1 MFINL
6 NLNSIDY
13 ILILCNFCFF
23 IIVQTLF
30 FRFVA
35 SELILTIIMD
45 KIKTITNFKGIN
57 ALFNNLISNSDL
69 ESLKQKGKSDRK
81 ERNSKNNMLIIKSI
95 APIAGFLL
103 FLIIFLI
110 LFSYKKGN
118 KWYLYHTKLLFTIIF
133 AFTSELLIFF
143 LLFRKYDFISVFE
156 LFYKI
161 LTKQKTNNSDEII
174 NETINNNIPI

>member
-1 MFINL
+1 MFK

-13 ILILCNFCFF
+13 ILLLCNFCFF

-35 SELILTIIMD
+35 SELVLTIIMD
-45 KIKTITNFKGIN
+45 KIKNLKNFRGIN
-57 ALFNNLISNSDL
+57 ILFSSFISNSDL
-69 ESLKQKGKSDRK
+69 EILKEKGENDKK
-81 ERNSKNNMLIIKSI
+81 KRNNKNNMLIIRSI
-95 APIAGFLL
+95 LPISVFLL
-103 FLIIFLI
+103 LIIIFLI

-118 KWYLYHTKLLFTIIF
+118 KWYLYHTKLLFAIIF

-156 LFYKI
+156 LFHNI
-161 LTKQKTNNSDEII
+161 LIKQQTNNTNEII
-174 NETINNNIPI
+174 DEAINKNIPN